1 MGQAEGIG
9 EAALVDLVG
18 DREKAADAVDL
29 GLAPFVLVV
38 SLQTYVIGH
47 ADLAEQLAHRQEDLL
62 DLDPGGIGLGGVGRA
77 LRAGD
82 AVGDVQAF
90 TPTDHLVAQAQVDVV
105 PAQVPAAV
113 YIGVEQTYI
122 TSVLVDGLLGKV
134 LGT

>member
-1 MGQAEGIG
+1 M
-9 EAALVDLVG
+9 
-18 DREKAADAVDL
+18 
-29 GLAPFVLVV
+29 
-38 SLQTYVIGH
+38 
-47 ADLAEQLAHRQEDLL
+47 
-62 DLDPGGIGLGGVGRA
+62 
-77 LRAGD
+77 RAGD

-90 TPTDHLVAQAQVDVV
+90 TPTDHLVAQAQVEVV